1 METLNLDLGIKE
13 YQLTE
18 KGILR
23 FNPSDPNVY
32 NRFLNAEKDIR
43 SVEQESAAKANTESG
58 NIGETAIRIMA
69 EADGKI
75 KDILN
80 HIFGHGNNFH
90 SILEG
95 VNVLAVG
102 SNGNRI
108 ISNLLDVLTPIMKQG
123 AKDFADGKVAEA
135 KLNRAQ
141 RRMVGIC
148 HESVEAAP

>member
-1 METLNLDLGIKE
+1 MEILSLDLGIKE
-13 YQLTE
+13 YRLTE
-18 KGILR
+18 NGILR

-32 NRFLNAEKDIR
+32 NRFLDAEKDIR
-43 SVEQESAAKANTESG
+43 AVEQEAAGKANADGS

-69 EADGKI
+69 EADSKI

-80 HIFGHGNNFH
+80 RIYGHGNDFH

-108 ISNLLDVLTPIMKQG
+108 ISNLLEALTPIMEQG
-123 AKDFADGKVAEA
+123 AKDFADGKIAEA

-141 RRMVGIC
+141 RRAMQ
-148 HESVEAAP
+148 

>member
-1 METLNLDLGIKE
+1 MEILNMDLGIKE
-13 YQLTE
+13 YRLTE

-32 NRFLNAEKDIR
+32 NRFLDAEKDIR
-43 SVEQESAAKANTESG
+43 AVEQEAADKANTESS

-80 HIFGHGNNFH
+80 RIYGHGNDFH

-102 SNGNRI
+102 SNGCRI
-108 ISNLLDVLTPIMKQG
+108 ISNLLEVLTPIMEQG
-123 AKDFADGKVAEA
+123 AKDFVDGKIAEA

-141 RRMVGIC
+141 RRAMQ
-148 HESVEAAP
+148 